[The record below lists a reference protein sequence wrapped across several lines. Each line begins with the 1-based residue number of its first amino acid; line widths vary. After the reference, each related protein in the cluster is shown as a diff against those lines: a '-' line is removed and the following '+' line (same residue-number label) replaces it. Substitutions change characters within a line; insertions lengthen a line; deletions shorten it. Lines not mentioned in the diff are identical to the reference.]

1 MNEAKLKVV
10 FDNLATTAVLSEDK
24 HVELV
29 LLIGVAIY

>member
-10 FDNLATTAVLSEDK
+10 FDNLAIAAGLSEDK
-24 HVELV
+24 HGELV